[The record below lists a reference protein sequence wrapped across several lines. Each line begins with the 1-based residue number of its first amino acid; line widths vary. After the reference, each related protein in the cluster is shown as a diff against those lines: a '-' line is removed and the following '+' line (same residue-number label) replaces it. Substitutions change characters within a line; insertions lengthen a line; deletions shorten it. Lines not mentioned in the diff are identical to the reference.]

1 MNLEAGQQECQR
13 GNICNSTE
21 ARFVANLAEEVKF
34 QLKSRNL
41 ADMTIGILTFYQGQ
55 KHAIKK
61 ALPRSSKIDVKT
73 VDGYQVSSFSLYFT
87 CVIIDG
93 AIVIK
98 CIS

>member
-73 VDGYQVSSFSLYFT
+73 VDGYQVSSILIFT
-87 CVIIDG
+87 LFNELKFILFM
-93 AIVIK
+93 
-98 CIS
+98 